1 KVVQIGRSVVTKV
14 NGPTT
19 VKVGMSGTYSFEV
32 DWYNS
37 STGRLVWVVLPS
49 TGVYTSITNSQYN
62 ISQYIDQ
69 NSSYEILDLL
79 KATLVL
85 NGNLS
90 PMGNTT
96 IDMNS
101 LPQGVYLLKL
111 RLADGTYESHKIS
124 L

>member
-1 KVVQIGRSVVTKV
+1 MRFAYLFTGRCKVV
-14 NGPTT
+14 
-19 VKVGMSGTYSFEV
+19 
-32 DWYNS
+32 YNY
-37 STGRLVWVVLPS
+37 L
-49 TGVYTSITNSQYN
+49 
-62 ISQYIDQ
+62 SQYIDQ
-69 NSSYEILDLL
+69 NSSYEIFDLL

>member
-1 KVVQIGRSVVTKV
+1 MTATFNNPGNYTLRCYIETACGVGGTGYLGVTVGYNYAVLV
-14 NGPTT
+14 NKEAKTI
-19 VKVGMSGTYSFEV
+19 
-32 DWYNS
+32 
-37 STGRLVWVVLPS
+37 LVSEDVNNNPNN
-49 TGVYTSITNSQYN
+49 IT
-62 ISQYIDQ
+62 QYIDQ
-69 NSSYEILDLL
+69 NSSYEIFDLL